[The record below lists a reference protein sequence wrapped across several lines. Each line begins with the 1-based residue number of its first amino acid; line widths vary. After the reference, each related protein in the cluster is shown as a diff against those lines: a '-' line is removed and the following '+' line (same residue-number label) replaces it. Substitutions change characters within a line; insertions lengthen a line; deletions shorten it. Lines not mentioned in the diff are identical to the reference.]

1 MQLTNSFWKNRRVL
15 LTGHTGFKGA
25 WLAIWL
31 SQLGAKT
38 CGFALNPDDGSNL
51 FDAAKVA
58 NLCEHRVGDI
68 RRPEQIQQV
77 VQDFKPEVVLHLAA
91 QSLVR
96 KSYSMPTLTFDT
108 NVMGTVHLLDALCD
122 CPATRA
128 IVAITTDKVY
138 RNQEDGRAFIEHDHL
153 GGHDPYSAS
162 KAASEIAIESYRRS
176 FFAQKSV
183 GLTSVRAGNV
193 IGGGDWSADRIV
205 PDAINAWQKG
215 LPLIVRNANAI
226 RPWQHVVEPLHAYLL
241 IAEAMFRQPDLAGA
255 YNIGPSQQSIV
266 SVGELV
272 RIAASHVDKA
282 EIQFEEKTDQPHE
295 AQILLLDSKKAHQ
308 TLGIESVWDTSTAI
322 QKTMVW
328 HQRYKLDT
336 EIARQACEDDIDAFI
351 AELGH
356 S

>member
-1 MQLTNSFWKNRRVL
+1 MQLTNSFWQDRRVL

-38 CGFALNPDDGSNL
+38 CGFALDPDAGSNL

-58 NLCEHRVGDI
+58 DLCEHRVGDM
-68 RRPEQIQQV
+68 RKPEQIQQV
-77 VQDFKPEVVLHLAA
+77 VREFKPEVVLHLAA

-108 NVMGTVHLLDALCD
+108 NVMGTVHLLDALRD
-122 CPATRA
+122 CHATRA

-138 RNQEDGRAFIEHDHL
+138 RNQEDGRAFIEDDHL

-193 IGGGDWSADRIV
+193 IGGGDWSADRIL
-205 PDAINAWQKG
+205 PDAVNAWQKG
-215 LPLIVRNANAI
+215 LPLVVRNPHAV

-241 IAEAMFRQPDLAGA
+241 IAEAMCRQPDLAGA
-255 YNIGPSQQSIV
+255 YNIGPSQQSMV

-272 RIAASHVDKA
+272 RIAAIHFDKT
-282 EIQFEEKTDQPHE
+282 EIQYDEKADQPHE
-295 AQILLLDSKKAHQ
+295 AQVLRLDSKKAHQ
-308 TLGIESVWDTSTAI
+308 TLGILPVWNASTAV
-322 QKTMVW
+322 QKTMIW
-328 HQRYKLDT
+328 HQKYKADS
-336 EIARQACEDDIDAFI
+336 EIARQACQDDIDAFCS
-351 AELGH
+351 EVGY